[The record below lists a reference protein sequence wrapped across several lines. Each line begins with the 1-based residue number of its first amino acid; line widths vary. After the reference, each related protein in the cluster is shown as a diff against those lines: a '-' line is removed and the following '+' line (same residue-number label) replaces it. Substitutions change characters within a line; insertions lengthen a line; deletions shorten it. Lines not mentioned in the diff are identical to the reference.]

1 MAKRTVFSDEDN
13 NDLECYIN
21 QEGKVYISVGQADEE
36 QFYNGYITLDKEDVG
51 DLIKILTVLESEM
64 EA

>member
-21 QEGKVYISVGQADEE
+21 HEGKVFISVGQADEE
-36 QFYNGYITLDKEDVG
+36 QFYNGCITLEKEDVG
-51 DLIKILTVLESEM
+51 HLIKILTALESEM
-64 EA
+64 LD